1 MQQICSQ
8 CQRAAANNLW
18 CQQPSCPAEQMTPT
32 LRAGDFVN
40 TVEITRLVA
49 TLSAASLYAGQR
61 NGQAVF
67 VKVAPFAQCERLK
80 REAAFLQQYKHPMLL
95 SLLPPETNS
104 RQPYGKT
111 AVSEQ
116 TLYYYVC
123 QATNGITLR
132 QLLEQTPQPSIQT
145 VGWLILSIT
154 EVIGFLHHQGIYHLD
169 LNPDSLLVAL
179 DDNQVPRIHFLDL
192 GFVTPFNEIVRYW
205 HLTLTPQLYIAPELL
220 ARRLISDATE
230 VYGVGLMLYELLNGR
245 SAYPLFHQTEPAAVQ
260 LATTSQPLPILR
272 PDVEKLTA
280 VVQQALNPNP
290 VNRQKSILALAQQ
303 LSTIFPA
310 VPPQINQT
318 TIRQEWLKLL
328 LVLILT
334 LALVSAF
341 ALLSP

>member
-18 CQQPSCPAEQMTPT
+18 CQQPSCPAEQMPPT
-32 LRAGDFVN
+32 LRPGDFVN

-49 TLSAASLYAGQR
+49 TLPTTTLYVGQR
-61 NGQAVF
+61 NGQAVL
-67 VKVAPFAQCERLK
+67 VKVAPFAQRERLK
-80 REAAFLQQYKHPMLL
+80 REAAFLQQHKHPMLL
-95 SLLPPETNS
+95 SLLSPEANS

-123 QATNGITLR
+123 QTANGITLR

-145 VGWLILSIT
+145 VGWLALSIA
-154 EVIGFLHHQGIYHLD
+154 EVIGFLHHQGVYHLD

-179 DDNQVPRIHFLDL
+179 DNNQVPRIHLLDL
-192 GFVTPFNEIVRYW
+192 GFVTPFKEIVRYW

-220 ARRLISDATE
+220 ARRPISEATE
-230 VYGVGLMLYELLNGR
+230 VYGVGLLLHELLNGR
-245 SAYPLFHQTEPAAVQ
+245 SPYPLFNQTEPAAVH
-260 LATTSQPLPILR
+260 LATSSQLLPTLR
-272 PDVEKLTA
+272 PDVQELTA
-280 VVQQALNPNP
+280 VVQQALDPNP
-290 VNRQKSILALAQQ
+290 ANRQPSVLALAQQ

-318 TIRQEWLKLL
+318 TIRQEWLKLS
-328 LVLILT
+328 
-334 LALVSAF
+334 LALVLALALASAF